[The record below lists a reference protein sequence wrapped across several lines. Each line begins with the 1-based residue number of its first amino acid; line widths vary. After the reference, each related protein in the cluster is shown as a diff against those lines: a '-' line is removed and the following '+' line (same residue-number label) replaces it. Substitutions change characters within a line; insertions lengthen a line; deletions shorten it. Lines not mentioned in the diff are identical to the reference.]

1 MNEQQLITFLEVAKH
16 LHFRQAAEKLN
27 LTQPAVSAQ
36 IRSLEEELGT
46 TLFYRSHVKLT
57 PSGTMFLPYAQ
68 KILDLM
74 NESRETIAECEER
87 SVGPVTIGI
96 TSSLSMSIWP
106 RLTHYFQQHY
116 PDIQLRLFTYP
127 NQKIAQSLQEGQ
139 IDLAISY
146 PLSNLPSHI
155 EKQTLF
161 YDSFSL
167 IVHPKSLLAQKSYI
181 GLSEL
186 EDIPLITFASY
197 TPERALLESLMQR
210 YQIHLKFIIE
220 LTSAEEI
227 KRFVAEGIGSALIPT
242 ISLQNES
249 NIKRVRITS
258 FEHTFPVHLY
268 TPEKRYLTRTVK
280 DIIRDISGIYPGET
294 DSP

>member
-57 PSGTMFLPYAQ
+57 PSGTLFLPYAQ

-74 NESRETIAECEER
+74 NESRESVAEWEDR
-87 SVGPVTIGI
+87 SFGPVTIGT

-106 RLTHYFQQHY
+106 RLTHYFQQHH
-116 PDIQLRLFTYP
+116 PNIQLKLFTYP
-127 NQKIAQSLQEGQ
+127 NQKIIQSLQEGQ

-146 PLSNLPSHI
+146 PLPNLPNHI

-161 YDSFSL
+161 YDSFSF
-167 IVHPKSLLAQKSYI
+167 IVHHQSNLAQKPY
-181 GLSEL
+181 LKLAEL
-186 EDIPLITFASY
+186 EDIPLITFASF
-197 TPERALLESLMQR
+197 TPERALLESMMHR
-210 YQIHLKFIIE
+210 YQLHLKLMIE
-220 LTSAEEI
+220 LSSAEEI
-227 KRFVAEGIGSALIPT
+227 KRFVAEGIGAALVPT
-242 ISLQNES
+242 ISLQGEPK
-249 NIKRVRITS
+249 IKRIRITS
-258 FEHTFPVHLY
+258 FEHSFPVYLY
-268 TPEKRYLTRTVK
+268 MPEKRYLTRIVREL
-280 DIIRDISGIYPGET
+280 IRDISGIYPVEPE
-294 DSP
+294 SP